1 MTQPLSWRYMRT
13 KLNLITEIARRD
25 RKCKFNNLVHLLN
38 VENFKECFREL
49 KKGKAAGIDGVTLQE
64 YEQELDNNLEDLVAR
79 MKRFSYRPQ
88 PARRAYIP
96 KASGEKRP
104 LGIPAVEDKIV
115 QMGITKILQAIFEV
129 DFLDFSYGFRPNRN
143 CHQALETLD
152 KMIMQRPV
160 NHVIDADIK
169 GFFDNV
175 DHDWL
180 MRCIEQRVSDKN
192 LLRLLKRFLKA
203 GIVEEGKYLS
213 TEKGTPQ
220 GGIISPVLAN
230 IYLHYVLDLWFERV
244 EKQRFGSYIGMV
256 RYGDDFVICAQRKEV
271 AEQLLSELSDRLAKF
286 GLELS
291 GEKTRIV
298 ACGRYARENSRRKGC
313 KPGSFNFLGFT
324 HFCDK
329 GRKGYFKV
337 GRKTDRKKFSV
348 KIKEMNAWLKAVRN
362 TSKPE
367 AWWPILAAKLRGHFH
382 YYGISG
388 NYGRI
393 SHFYQLTIRLIF
405 KWLNRRSQKKSHN
418 WEMFRTY
425 LLRHPLPKPKIY
437 HNLYTLYGC

>member
-1 MTQPLSWRYMRT
+1 MRT
-13 KLNLITEIARRD
+13 KLNLITEIARTD
-25 RKCKFNNLVHLLN
+25 GKCKFNNLVHLLN

-49 KKGKAAGIDGVTLQE
+49 KKGKASGIDGVTLQE
-64 YEQELDNNLEDLVAR
+64 YEQGLDNNLEDLVAR
-79 MKRFSYRPQ
+79 MKRFSYKPQ
-88 PARRAYIP
+88 PVRRVYIP
-96 KASGEKRP
+96 KANGKKRP

-115 QMGITKILQAIFEV
+115 QMGIVKILQAIFEV

-175 DHDWL
+175 DHGWL
-180 MRCIEQRVSDKN
+180 MRCIEQRISDKN

-203 GIVEEGKYLS
+203 GIVEEGKYIS

-244 EKQRFGSYIGMV
+244 EKQKFGSYIGMA
-256 RYGDDFVICAQRKEV
+256 RYCDDFVICVQGKEV
-271 AEQLLSELSDRLAKF
+271 AKQLLSELSDRLAKF

-291 GEKTRIV
+291 AEKTRIV
-298 ACGRYARENSRRKGC
+298 EFGRYARENSRKKGC
-313 KPGSFNFLGFT
+313 KPGSFSFLGFT

-348 KIKEMNAWLKAVRN
+348 KIKDMNAWLKAVRN
-362 TSKPE
+362 TGKPE
-367 AWWPILAAKLRGHFH
+367 AWWSTLAAKLRGHFQ
-382 YYGISG
+382 YYGVSG
-388 NYGRI
+388 NYMGI
-393 SHFYQLTIRLIF
+393 SYFRYLTIRLIF
-405 KWLNRRSQKKSHN
+405 KWLNRRSQKKSYN
-418 WEMFRTY
+418 WEQFRMY

>member
-1 MTQPLSWRYMRT
+1 
-13 KLNLITEIARRD
+13 
-25 RKCKFNNLVHLLN
+25 
-38 VENFKECFREL
+38 
-49 KKGKAAGIDGVTLQE
+49 
-64 YEQELDNNLEDLVAR
+64 

-88 PARRAYIP
+88 PVRRVYIP
-96 KASGEKRP
+96 KASGGKRP

-115 QMGITKILQAIFEV
+115 QMGIAKILQAIFEV
-129 DFLDFSYGFRPNRN
+129 DFLDFSYGFRSKRN

-175 DHDWL
+175 DHNWL
-180 MRCIEQRVSDKN
+180 MRCIEQRIGDKH

-230 IYLHYVLDLWFERV
+230 IYLHYVLDLWFEKV
-244 EKQRFGSYIGMV
+244 EKQKFGSYIGMV
-256 RYGDDFVICAQRKEV
+256 RYGDDFVICVQRKEV
-271 AEQLLSELSDRLAKF
+271 AEQVRSELSRRLAKF

-298 ACGRYARENSRRKGC
+298 EYGRYARENSRKKGC
-313 KPGSFNFLGFT
+313 KPGSFSFLGFT
-324 HFCDK
+324 HFCDT

-348 KIKEMNAWLKAVRN
+348 KIKEMNQWLKAVRN
-362 TSKPE
+362 TSKPK

-382 YYGISG
+382 YYGVSG
-388 NYGRI
+388 NYGGI
-393 SHFYQLTIRLIF
+393 SQFYQLTIRLIV
-405 KWLNRRSQKKSHN
+405 KWLNRRSQKKSYN
-418 WEMFRTY
+418 WEQFRTY
-425 LLRHPLPKPKIY
+425 LLRHPLPKPRIY

>member
-1 MTQPLSWRYMRT
+1 MRT
-13 KLNLITEIARRD
+13 KLNLITEVARKD
-25 RKCKFNNLVHLLN
+25 GKCTFNNLVHLLN

-49 KKGKAAGIDGVTLQE
+49 KKGKASGIDGVTLQE
-64 YEQELDNNLEDLVAR
+64 YEEELDNNLEDLVAR

-96 KASGEKRP
+96 KASGKKRP

-115 QMGITKILQAIFEV
+115 QMGISKILQAIFEV
-129 DFLDFSYGFRPNRN
+129 DFLDFSYGYRPNRN
-143 CHQALETLD
+143 CHQALDTLD

-180 MRCIEQRVSDKN
+180 MRCIEQRISDKN
-192 LLRLLKRFLKA
+192 LLRLLKRFFKA
-203 GIVEEGKYLS
+203 GIVEEGKYIS

-220 GGIISPVLAN
+220 GGVISPVLAN
-230 IYLHYVLDLWFERV
+230 IYLHYVLDLWFEKV
-244 EKQRFGSYIGMV
+244 EKQKFGSYISMV
-256 RYGDDFVICAQRKEV
+256 RYCDDFVICVQRKEV
-271 AEQLLSELSDRLAKF
+271 AEQLLTELSDRLAKF

-291 GEKTRIV
+291 AEKTQIV
-298 ACGRYARENSRRKGC
+298 EFGRYARENSRKKRC
-313 KPGSFNFLGFT
+313 KPGSFSFLGFT

-348 KIKEMNAWLKAVRN
+348 KIKEMNKWLKAVRN
-362 TSKPE
+362 TNKPE
-367 AWWPILAAKLRGHFH
+367 VWWPILAAKLRGHFQ
-382 YYGISG
+382 YYGVSG
-388 NYGRI
+388 NYMGI
-393 SHFYQLTIRLIF
+393 SYFRHLTIRLIF
-405 KWLNRRSQKKSHN
+405 KWLNRRSQKKSYN
-418 WEMFRTY
+418 WEQFRIY
-425 LLRHPLPKPKIY
+425 LFRHPLPKPKIY
-437 HNLYTLYGC
+437 HNLYALHGC

>member
-1 MTQPLSWRYMRT
+1 MRT
-13 KLNLITEIARRD
+13 KLNLITEIARKD
-25 RKCKFNNLVHLLN
+25 RKCTFNNLAHLLN

-49 KKGKAAGIDGVTLQE
+49 KKGKASGIDGVTLQE
-64 YEQELDNNLEDLVAR
+64 YEEELDKNLEDLLAR
-79 MKRFSYRPQ
+79 MKRFSYRSQ
-88 PARRAYIP
+88 PVRRVYIP
-96 KASGEKRP
+96 KASGGKRP

-129 DFLDFSYGFRPNRN
+129 DFLDFSYGFRPKRN
-143 CHQALETLD
+143 CHQALEALD

-160 NHVIDADIK
+160 NHVIDADIT

-175 DHDWL
+175 DHGWL
-180 MRCIEQRVSDKN
+180 MRCIEQRIGDKN

-203 GIVEEGKYLS
+203 GVVEEGKYLS

-220 GGIISPVLAN
+220 GGIISPILAN
-230 IYLHYVLDLWFERV
+230 IYLHYVLDLWFEKV
-244 EKQRFGSYIGMV
+244 EKQKIGSYIGMV
-256 RYGDDFVICAQRKEV
+256 RYGDDFVICVQRKEV
-271 AEQLLSELSDRLAKF
+271 AECLLTELSGRLAKF

-298 ACGRYARENSRRKGC
+298 EFGRYARENSRKKGC
-313 KPGSFNFLGFT
+313 KPGSFSFLGFI
-324 HFCDK
+324 HFCDT

-362 TSKPE
+362 TSKPK

-382 YYGISG
+382 YYGVSG
-388 NYGRI
+388 NYGGI
-393 SHFYQLTIRLIF
+393 SSFHQRTMRLLF
-405 KWLNRRSQKKSHN
+405 KWLNRRSQKKSYN
-418 WEMFRTY
+418 WEQFRIY

>member
-1 MTQPLSWRYMRT
+1 MRT
-13 KLNLITEIARRD
+13 KLSLITEIARTD
-25 RKCKFNNLVHLLN
+25 GKCKFNNLVHLLN

-49 KKGKAAGIDGVTLQE
+49 KKGKASGIDGVTLKE

-88 PARRAYIP
+88 PVRRVYIP

-129 DFLDFSYGFRPNRN
+129 DFLDFSYGFRPSRN
-143 CHQALETLD
+143 CHQALDTLD

-160 NHVIDADIK
+160 KHVIDADIK

-180 MRCIEQRVSDKN
+180 MRCIEQRIGDKN

-203 GIVEEGKYLS
+203 GVVEEGKYIS

-230 IYLHYVLDLWFERV
+230 IYLHYVLDLWFEKV
-244 EKQRFGSYIGMV
+244 EKRKFGSYIGMV
-256 RYGDDFVICAQRKEV
+256 RYCDDFVICVQSKEV

-291 GEKTRIV
+291 AEKTRIV
-298 ACGRYARENSRRKGC
+298 EFGRYARENSRKKGC
-313 KPGSFNFLGFT
+313 KPGSFSFLGFT

-348 KIKEMNAWLKAVRN
+348 KIKEMNKWLKAVRN

-367 AWWPILAAKLRGHFH
+367 VWWPILAAKLRGHFQ
-382 YYGISG
+382 YYGVSG
-388 NYGRI
+388 NYMGI
-393 SHFYQLTIRLIF
+393 SHFCYLTIRMIF
-405 KWLNRRSQKKSHN
+405 KWLNRRSQKKSYN
-418 WEMFRTY
+418 WEQFRIY

-437 HNLYTLYGC
+437 HNLYTL

>member
-1 MTQPLSWRYMRT
+1 MRT
-13 KLNLITEIARRD
+13 KLNLITEIARTD
-25 RKCKFNNLVHLLN
+25 GKCKFDNLAHLLN
-38 VENFKECFREL
+38 TDNLKECFREL
-49 KKGKAAGIDGVTLQE
+49 KKGKASGIDGVTLQE
-64 YEQELDNNLEDLVAR
+64 YEQDLDNNLEDLVAK

-88 PARRAYIP
+88 PVRRAYIP
-96 KASGEKRP
+96 KANGKKRP

-129 DFLDFSYGFRPNRN
+129 DFLDCSYGFRPNRN
-143 CHQALETLD
+143 CHQALDTLD

-180 MRCIEQRVSDKN
+180 MRCIEQRISDKN

-203 GIVEEGKYLS
+203 GIIEEGKYIS
-213 TEKGTPQ
+213 SEKGTPQ

-230 IYLHYVLDLWFERV
+230 IYLHYVLDLWFEKV
-244 EKQRFGSYIGMV
+244 EKRKFGSYIGMV
-256 RYGDDFVICAQRKEV
+256 RYCDDFVICVQRKEV
-271 AEQLLSELSDRLAKF
+271 AEQLLSELTDRLAKF

-291 GEKTRIV
+291 AEKTRIV
-298 ACGRYARENSRRKGC
+298 EFGRYAEENSRKKGQ
-313 KPGSFNFLGFT
+313 KPGSFTFLGFT
-324 HFCDK
+324 HFCGK

-348 KIKEMNAWLKAVRN
+348 KVKEMNQRLKAVRN

-367 AWWPILAAKLRGHFH
+367 AWWPVLAAKLRGHFQ
-382 YYGISG
+382 YYGVSG
-388 NYGRI
+388 NFKGI
-393 SHFYQLTIRLIF
+393 SCFHYQTIRLVYE
-405 KWLNRRSQKKSHN
+405 WLNRRSQKKSYN
-418 WEMFRTY
+418 WEQFKVY
-425 LLRHPLPKPKIY
+425 LFRHPLPKPGIY
-437 HNLYTLYGC
+437 HNLYTLYGS

>member
-1 MTQPLSWRYMRT
+1 MRT
-13 KLNLITEIARRD
+13 KLNLITEVARKD
-25 RKCKFNNLVHLLN
+25 GKCTFNNLVHLLN

-49 KKGKAAGIDGVTLQE
+49 KKGKASGIDGVTLQE

-88 PARRAYIP
+88 PVRRVYIP
-96 KASGEKRP
+96 KANGEKRP

-115 QMGITKILQAIFEV
+115 QMGITRILQAIFEV
-129 DFLDFSYGFRPNRN
+129 DFLDFSYGFRPSRN
-143 CHQALETLD
+143 CHQALGTLD

-180 MRCIEQRVSDKN
+180 MRCIEQRISDKN
-192 LLRLLKRFLKA
+192 LLRLLKRFFKA
-203 GIVEEGKYLS
+203 GIVEEGKYIS

-220 GGIISPVLAN
+220 GGVISPVLAN

-244 EKQRFGSYIGMV
+244 EKKKFGSYIGMV
-256 RYGDDFVICAQRKEV
+256 RYGDDFVICVQRKEV
-271 AEQLLSELSDRLAKF
+271 AEQLRSELSRRLAKF

-298 ACGRYARENSRRKGC
+298 EFGRYARENSRKKGC
-313 KPGSFNFLGFT
+313 KPGSFSFLGFT

-348 KIKEMNAWLKAVRN
+348 KIKEMNKWLKAVRN
-362 TSKPE
+362 TSKPK

-382 YYGISG
+382 YYGVSG
-388 NYGRI
+388 NYGGI
-393 SHFYQLTIRLIF
+393 SQFYQRTIRLIV
-405 KWLNRRSQKKSHN
+405 KWLNRRSQKKSYN
-418 WEMFRTY
+418 WEQFITY

>member
-1 MTQPLSWRYMRT
+1 MRT
-13 KLNLITEIARRD
+13 KLNLITEIARKD
-25 RKCKFNNLVHLLN
+25 RKCTFNNLVHLLN

-49 KKGKAAGIDGVTLQE
+49 KKGKASGIDGVTLQE
-64 YEQELDNNLEDLVAR
+64 YEEELDNNLEDLVAR

-88 PARRAYIP
+88 PVRRVYIP
-96 KASGEKRP
+96 KASGGKRP

-115 QMGITKILQAIFEV
+115 QMGIAKILQAIFEV
-129 DFLDFSYGFRPNRN
+129 DFLDFSYGFRPKRN

-152 KMIMQRPV
+152 KMMMQRPV

-175 DHDWL
+175 DHNWL
-180 MRCIEQRVSDKN
+180 MRCIEQRIGDKN

-220 GGIISPVLAN
+220 GGIISPILAN
-230 IYLHYVLDLWFERV
+230 IYLHYALDLWFEKV
-244 EKQRFGSYIGMV
+244 EKQKAGSYIGMV
-256 RYGDDFVICAQRKEV
+256 RYGDDFVICVQRKEV
-271 AEQLLSELSDRLAKF
+271 AEQLRSELSRRLAKF

-298 ACGRYARENSRRKGC
+298 EFGRYARENSRKKGC
-313 KPGSFNFLGFT
+313 KPGSFSFLGFT
-324 HFCDK
+324 HFCDT

-348 KIKEMNAWLKAVRN
+348 KIKEMNQWLKAVRN
-362 TSKPE
+362 TSKPK

-382 YYGISG
+382 YYGVSG
-388 NYGRI
+388 NYGGI
-393 SHFYQLTIRLIF
+393 SQFYQRTIRLIV
-405 KWLNRRSQKKSHN
+405 KWLNRRSQKKSYN
-418 WEMFRTY
+418 WEQYRTY
-425 LLRHPLPKPKIY
+425 LLRHPLPKPRIY

>member
-1 MTQPLSWRYMRT
+1 
-13 KLNLITEIARRD
+13 
-25 RKCKFNNLVHLLN
+25 
-38 VENFKECFREL
+38 
-49 KKGKAAGIDGVTLQE
+49 
-64 YEQELDNNLEDLVAR
+64 
-79 MKRFSYRPQ
+79 
-88 PARRAYIP
+88 
-96 KASGEKRP
+96 
-104 LGIPAVEDKIV
+104 
-115 QMGITKILQAIFEV
+115 
-129 DFLDFSYGFRPNRN
+129 
-143 CHQALETLD
+143 
-152 KMIMQRPV
+152 
-160 NHVIDADIK
+160 
-169 GFFDNV
+169 
-175 DHDWL
+175 
-180 MRCIEQRVSDKN
+180 
-192 LLRLLKRFLKA
+192 
-203 GIVEEGKYLS
+203 
-213 TEKGTPQ
+213 
-220 GGIISPVLAN
+220 
-230 IYLHYVLDLWFERV
+230 
-244 EKQRFGSYIGMV
+244 MV
-256 RYGDDFVICAQRKEV
+256 RYGDDFVIGVQRKEV

-291 GEKTRIV
+291 GEKTLIV
-298 ACGRYARENSRRKGC
+298 ACGWYARENSRRKGC

-388 NYGRI
+388 KYGRI

-418 WEMFRTY
+418 WEQFRTY

>member
-1 MTQPLSWRYMRT
+1 
-13 KLNLITEIARRD
+13 
-25 RKCKFNNLVHLLN
+25 
-38 VENFKECFREL
+38 
-49 KKGKAAGIDGVTLQE
+49 
-64 YEQELDNNLEDLVAR
+64 
-79 MKRFSYRPQ
+79 
-88 PARRAYIP
+88 
-96 KASGEKRP
+96 
-104 LGIPAVEDKIV
+104 
-115 QMGITKILQAIFEV
+115 MGITKILQAIFEV
-129 DFLDFSYGFRPNRN
+129 DFLDFSYGFRPSRN
-143 CHQALETLD
+143 CHQALDTLD

-160 NHVIDADIK
+160 KHVIDADIK

-180 MRCIEQRVSDKN
+180 MRCIEQRIGDKN

-203 GIVEEGKYLS
+203 GVVEEGKYIS

-230 IYLHYVLDLWFERV
+230 IYLHYVLDLWFEKV
-244 EKQRFGSYIGMV
+244 EKRKFGSYIGMV
-256 RYGDDFVICAQRKEV
+256 RYCDDFVICVQSKEV

-291 GEKTRIV
+291 AEKTRIV
-298 ACGRYARENSRRKGC
+298 EFGRYARENSRKKGC
-313 KPGSFNFLGFT
+313 KPGSFSFLGFT

-348 KIKEMNAWLKAVRN
+348 KIKEMNKWLKAVRN

-367 AWWPILAAKLRGHFH
+367 VWWPILAAKLRGHFQ
-382 YYGISG
+382 YYGVSG
-388 NYGRI
+388 NYMGI
-393 SHFYQLTIRLIF
+393 SHFCYLTIRMIF
-405 KWLNRRSQKKSHN
+405 KWLNRRSQKKSYN
-418 WEMFRTY
+418 WEQFRMY

-437 HNLYTLYGC
+437 HNLYTL

>member
-1 MTQPLSWRYMRT
+1 MRT
-13 KLNLITEIARRD
+13 KLNLITEVASKD
-25 RKCKFNNLVHLLN
+25 GKCTFNNLVHLLN

-49 KKGKAAGIDGVTLQE
+49 KKGKASGIDGVTLQE
-64 YEQELDNNLEDLVAR
+64 YEEELDNNLEDLVAR

-96 KASGEKRP
+96 KASGKKRP

-115 QMGITKILQAIFEV
+115 QMGISKILQAIFEV
-129 DFLDFSYGFRPNRN
+129 DFLDFSYGYRPNRN
-143 CHQALETLD
+143 CHQALDTLD

-180 MRCIEQRVSDKN
+180 MRCIEQRISDKN

-203 GIVEEGKYLS
+203 GIVEEGKYIS

-220 GGIISPVLAN
+220 GGVISPVLAN
-230 IYLHYVLDLWFERV
+230 IYLHYVLDLWFEKV
-244 EKQRFGSYIGMV
+244 EKQKFGSYIGMV
-256 RYGDDFVICAQRKEV
+256 RYCDDFVICVQRKEV
-271 AEQLLSELSDRLAKF
+271 AEQLLTEISDRLAKF

-291 GEKTRIV
+291 AEKTQIV
-298 ACGRYARENSRRKGC
+298 EFGRYARENSRKKGC
-313 KPGSFNFLGFT
+313 KPGSFSFVGFT

-348 KIKEMNAWLKAVRN
+348 KIKEMNKWLKAVRN
-362 TSKPE
+362 TNKPE
-367 AWWPILAAKLRGHFH
+367 VWWPILAAKLRGHFQ
-382 YYGISG
+382 YYGVSG
-388 NYGRI
+388 NYMRI
-393 SHFYQLTIRLIF
+393 SYFRHLTIRLIF
-405 KWLNRRSQKKSHN
+405 KWLNRRSQKKSYN
-418 WEMFRTY
+418 WEQFRTY
-425 LLRHPLPKPKIY
+425 LLRHPLPKPRIY